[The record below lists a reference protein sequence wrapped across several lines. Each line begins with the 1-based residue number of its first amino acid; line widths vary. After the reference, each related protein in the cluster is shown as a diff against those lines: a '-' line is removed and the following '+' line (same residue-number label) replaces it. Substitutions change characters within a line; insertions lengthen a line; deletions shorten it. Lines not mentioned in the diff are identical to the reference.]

1 MFKELNVYRWQKIVH
16 SSIKNGSVEEL
27 AVVKARSRCDV
38 TGGRKRR
45 KGEERVGLMS
55 SDT

>member
-1 MFKELNVYRWQKIVH
+1 MYRWQKIVL